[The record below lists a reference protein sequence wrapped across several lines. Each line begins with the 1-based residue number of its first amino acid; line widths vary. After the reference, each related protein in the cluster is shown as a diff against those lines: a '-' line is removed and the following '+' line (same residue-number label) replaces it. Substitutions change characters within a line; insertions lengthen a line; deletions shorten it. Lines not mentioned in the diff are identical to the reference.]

1 MKKVELFYSPAC
13 PHCPFARELLRE
25 YKADNSD
32 FEYVEVDTYTPE
44 GVDRGMSLNV
54 MAVPSF
60 VVDDEIKMVGWPFTA
75 EDITKAIQ

>member
-32 FEYVEVDTYTPE
+32 FEYVEVDTFTPE